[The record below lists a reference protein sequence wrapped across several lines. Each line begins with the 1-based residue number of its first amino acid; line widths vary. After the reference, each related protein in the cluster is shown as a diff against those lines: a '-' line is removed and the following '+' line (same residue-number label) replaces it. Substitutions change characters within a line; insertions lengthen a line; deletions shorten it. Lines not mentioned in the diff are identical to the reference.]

1 MSTSTNPGA
10 IPSSAAQQ
18 ATEVQAEDTLQA
30 ALRRLCRDEELA
42 PEHTVFVSDG
52 GHGAL
57 VQGQPAYGWQDLQ
70 GRALP
75 LAEGIKM
82 ARPELHVFVIT
93 SEADCCGV
101 GAAHWIH
108 ALRHNMN
115 LTVIVQGQHAGARS
129 RRQAA
134 AGGTVLAPINPLG
147 VSLGV
152 PGASFIA
159 QAVDWIP
166 GLLDDIVHAAF
177 KHRGL
182 SLVRWLHRA
191 SFASSFDPWLHD
203 PQRCLL
209 LTHADG
215 LQPSSALSSIYRNQ
229 RVHDPADIEGARAVA
244 AQDDP
249 IPVGLLYRNPAV
261 PCYEDLRHAAPL
273 RAPEFIRAGLSRE
286 FDRTTVWPGGD
297 RI

>member
-1 MSTSTNPGA
+1 MSTSP
-10 IPSSAAQQ
+10 IPDA
-18 ATEVQAEDTLQA
+18 LQV
-30 ALRRLCRDEELA
+30 ALQRLCSDEELA
-42 PEHTVFVSDG
+42 PEHTVFISDG
-52 GHGAL
+52 GGHSVL
-57 VQGQPAYGWQDLQ
+57 PQGQQAYGWQDLQ

-115 LTVIVQGQHAGARS
+115 LTVIVQGLHAGARP
-129 RRQAA
+129 RQQAA
-134 AGGTVLAPINPLG
+134 AGGQAATGGAVPAPINPLG
-147 VSLGV
+147 TSLGV
-152 PGASFIA
+152 PGTSFMA

-166 GLLDDIVHAAF
+166 ELLDDIVHAAF

-182 SLVRWLHRA
+182 SWVRLLHRA
-191 SFASSFDPWLHD
+191 SFTSSFDPWLHD

-229 RVHDPADIEGARAVA
+229 RVHDPADIEGARAIA
-244 AQDDP
+244 AQEGT
-249 IPVGLLYRNPAV
+249 IPVGILYRNPAA

-273 RAPEFIRAGLSRE
+273 RAPELIRAGFSRE
-286 FDRTTVWPGGD
+286 LDRTTVWPGGD
-297 RI
+297 RV

>member
-1 MSTSTNPGA
+1 MSTSP
-10 IPSSAAQQ
+10 IPDA
-18 ATEVQAEDTLQA
+18 LQV
-30 ALRRLCRDEELA
+30 ALQRLCSDEELA
-42 PEHTVFVSDG
+42 PEHTVFISDG
-52 GHGAL
+52 GGHGML
-57 VQGQPAYGWQDLQ
+57 PQGQTAYGWQDLQ

-93 SEADCCGV
+93 SEAECCGV

-115 LTVIVQGQHAGARS
+115 LTVIVQGLHAGARP
-129 RRQAA
+129 RQQAA
-134 AGGTVLAPINPLG
+134 AGGQAATGGAVPAPINPLG
-147 VSLGV
+147 MSLGV
-152 PGASFIA
+152 PGTSFMA
-159 QAVDWIP
+159 QAADWIP
-166 GLLDDIVHAAF
+166 ELLDDIVHAAF

-215 LQPSSALSSIYRNQ
+215 LQPSSAVSSIYRNQ
-229 RVHDPADIEGARAVA
+229 RVHDPADIEGARAIA
-244 AQDDP
+244 AQEGT
-249 IPVGLLYRNPAV
+249 IPVGILYRNPAA

-273 RAPEFIRAGLSRE
+273 RAPEFIRAGLARE
-286 FDRTTVWPGGD
+286 LDRTTVWPVGD
-297 RI
+297 RV

>member
-1 MSTSTNPGA
+1 MSTSP
-10 IPSSAAQQ
+10 IPDA
-18 ATEVQAEDTLQA
+18 LQV
-30 ALRRLCRDEELA
+30 ALQRLCSDEELA
-42 PEHTVFVSDG
+42 PEHTVFISDG
-52 GHGAL
+52 GGHSVL
-57 VQGQPAYGWQDLQ
+57 PQGQQAYGWQDLQ

-93 SEADCCGV
+93 SEAECCGV

-115 LTVIVQGQHAGARS
+115 LTVIVQGLHAGARP
-129 RRQAA
+129 RQQAA
-134 AGGTVLAPINPLG
+134 AGGQAATGGAVLAPIDPLS

-152 PGASFIA
+152 PGASFMA

-166 GLLDDIVHAAF
+166 ELLDDIVHAAF

-215 LQPSSALSSIYRNQ
+215 LQPSSAVSSIYRNQ
-229 RVHDPADIEGARAVA
+229 RVHDPADIEGARAIA
-244 AQDDP
+244 AQEGT
-249 IPVGLLYRNPAV
+249 IPVGILYRNPAA

-273 RAPEFIRAGLSRE
+273 RAPEFIRAGLARE
-286 FDRTTVWPGGD
+286 LDRTTVWPVGD
-297 RI
+297 RV

>member
-1 MSTSTNPGA
+1 MSTSTIPGA
-10 IPSSAAQQ
+10 
-18 ATEVQAEDTLQA
+18 LKA
-30 ALRRLCRDEELA
+30 ALQRLCSDEELA

-52 GHGAL
+52 GDHSG
-57 VQGQPAYGWQDLQ
+57 VPQGQQAYGWQDLQ
-70 GRALP
+70 GHALP

-82 ARPELHVFVIT
+82 ARPELNVFVIT

-108 ALRHNMN
+108 AVRHNMN
-115 LTVIVQGQHAGARS
+115 LTVIVQGQHAPGGA
-129 RRQAA
+129 A
-134 AGGTVLAPINPLG
+134 LAPIKPLS

-166 GLLDDIVHAAF
+166 ALLDDTLHAAF

-182 SLVRWLHRA
+182 SFVRLLHRA
-191 SFASSFDPWLHD
+191 GLPSGFDPWLHD

-209 LTHADG
+209 LTHTDG
-215 LQPSSALSSIYRNQ
+215 LQPRPALSSIYRNQ
-229 RVHDPADIEGARAVA
+229 RVHDPAELEEARAIA

-249 IPVGLLYRNPAV
+249 IPVGLLYRNPAM

-273 RAPEFIRAGLSRE
+273 RAPEFIRAGLARE
-286 FDRTTVWPGGD
+286 LDRATVWPSGD
-297 RI
+297 RA

>member
-1 MSTSTNPGA
+1 MSTSP
-10 IPSSAAQQ
+10 IPDA
-18 ATEVQAEDTLQA
+18 LQV
-30 ALRRLCRDEELA
+30 ALQRLCSDEELA
-42 PEHTVFVSDG
+42 PEHTVFISDG
-52 GHGAL
+52 GGHSVL
-57 VQGQPAYGWQDLQ
+57 PQGQQAYGWQDLQ

-93 SEADCCGV
+93 SEAECCGV

-115 LTVIVQGQHAGARS
+115 LTVIVQGLHAGARP
-129 RRQAA
+129 RQQAA
-134 AGGTVLAPINPLG
+134 AGGQAATGGAVPAPINPLG
-147 VSLGV
+147 TSLGV
-152 PGASFIA
+152 PGTSFMA

-166 GLLDDIVHAAF
+166 ELLDDIVHAAF

-182 SLVRWLHRA
+182 SWVRLLHRA

-229 RVHDPADIEGARAVA
+229 RVHDPADIEGARAIA
-244 AQDDP
+244 AQEGT
-249 IPVGLLYRNPAV
+249 IPVGILYRNPAA

-273 RAPEFIRAGLSRE
+273 RAPELIRAGFSRE
-286 FDRTTVWPGGD
+286 LDRTTVWPVGD
-297 RI
+297 RA

>member
-1 MSTSTNPGA
+1 MSTSPIPGA
-10 IPSSAAQQ
+10 L
-18 ATEVQAEDTLQA
+18 EA
-30 ALRRLCRDEELA
+30 ALQRLCSEQELA

-52 GHGAL
+52 GGRSLLARGH
-57 VQGQPAYGWQDLQ
+57 QAYGWQDLQ
-70 GRALP
+70 GQALP

-93 SEADCCGV
+93 SEAHCCGV

-108 ALRHNMN
+108 ALRRNMN

-129 RRQAA
+129 RQQAA
-134 AGGTVLAPINPLG
+134 AGGQPAPGGAVLAPINPLS

-152 PGASFIA
+152 SGASFIA

-166 GLLDDIVHAAF
+166 ALLDDTLHAAF

-182 SLVRWLHRA
+182 SFVRLLHRA
-191 SFASSFDPWLHD
+191 GLPSGFDPWLHD

-209 LTHADG
+209 LTHTDG
-215 LQPSSALSSIYRNQ
+215 LQPRPALSSIYRNQ
-229 RVHDPADIEGARAVA
+229 RVHDPAELEEARAIA

-249 IPVGLLYRNPAV
+249 IPVGLLYRNPAM

-273 RAPEFIRAGLSRE
+273 RAPEFIRAGLARE
-286 FDRTTVWPGGD
+286 LDRATVWPSGD
-297 RI
+297 RA

>member
-1 MSTSTNPGA
+1 MSTSP
-10 IPSSAAQQ
+10 IPDA
-18 ATEVQAEDTLQA
+18 LQV
-30 ALRRLCRDEELA
+30 ALQRLCSDEELA
-42 PEHTVFVSDG
+42 PEHTVFISDG
-52 GHGAL
+52 GGHSVL
-57 VQGQPAYGWQDLQ
+57 PQGQQAYGWQDLQ

-93 SEADCCGV
+93 SEAECCGV

-115 LTVIVQGQHAGARS
+115 LTVIVQGLHAGARP
-129 RRQAA
+129 RQQAA
-134 AGGTVLAPINPLG
+134 AGGQAATGGAVPAPINPLG
-147 VSLGV
+147 TSLGV
-152 PGASFIA
+152 PGTSFMA

-166 GLLDDIVHAAF
+166 ELLDDIVHAAF

-215 LQPSSALSSIYRNQ
+215 LQPSSAVSSIYRNQ
-229 RVHDPADIEGARAVA
+229 RVHDPADIEGARAIA
-244 AQDDP
+244 AQEGT
-249 IPVGLLYRNPAV
+249 IPVGILYRNPAA

-273 RAPEFIRAGLSRE
+273 RAPELIRAGFSRE
-286 FDRTTVWPGGD
+286 LDRATVWPGGD
-297 RI
+297 RV

>member
-1 MSTSTNPGA
+1 
-10 IPSSAAQQ
+10 
-18 ATEVQAEDTLQA
+18 
-30 ALRRLCRDEELA
+30 
-42 PEHTVFVSDG
+42 
-52 GHGAL
+52 
-57 VQGQPAYGWQDLQ
+57 
-70 GRALP
+70 LP

-115 LTVIVQGQHAGARS
+115 LTVIVQGLHAGARP
-129 RRQAA
+129 RQQAA
-134 AGGTVLAPINPLG
+134 RVVRPRHGAVPAPINPLS

-166 GLLDDIVHAAF
+166 ELLDDIVHAAF

-182 SLVRWLHRA
+182 SFVRWLHRA

-215 LQPSSALSSIYRNQ
+215 LQPSSAVSSIYRNQ
-229 RVHDPADIEGARAVA
+229 RVHDPADIEGARAIA
-244 AQDDP
+244 AQEGT
-249 IPVGLLYRNPAV
+249 IPVGILYRNPAA

-273 RAPEFIRAGLSRE
+273 RAPEFIRAGLARE
-286 FDRTTVWPGGD
+286 LDRTTVWPVGD
-297 RI
+297 RV

>member
-1 MSTSTNPGA
+1 MSTSP
-10 IPSSAAQQ
+10 IPDA
-18 ATEVQAEDTLQA
+18 LQV
-30 ALRRLCRDEELA
+30 ALQRLCSDEELA
-42 PEHTVFVSDG
+42 PEHTVFISDG
-52 GHGAL
+52 GGHSVL
-57 VQGQPAYGWQDLQ
+57 PQGQQAYGWQDLQ

-115 LTVIVQGQHAGARS
+115 LTVIVQGLHAGARP
-129 RRQAA
+129 RQQAA
-134 AGGTVLAPINPLG
+134 AGGQAATGGAVPAPINPLG
-147 VSLGV
+147 TSLGV
-152 PGASFIA
+152 PGTSFMA

-166 GLLDDIVHAAF
+166 ELLDDIVHAAF

-215 LQPSSALSSIYRNQ
+215 LQPSSAVSSIYRNQ
-229 RVHDPADIEGARAVA
+229 RVHDPADIEGARAIA
-244 AQDDP
+244 AQEGT
-249 IPVGLLYRNPAV
+249 IPVGILYRNPAA

-273 RAPEFIRAGLSRE
+273 RAPELIRAGFSRE
-286 FDRTTVWPGGD
+286 LDRTTVWPGGD
-297 RI
+297 RV